1 MKPKVIISRCLGF
14 DSCRYNG
21 AMITFDLLD
30 IMKDKIEFITVC
42 PELDIGLG
50 VPRESL
56 RLVKK
61 NDNIDLVQPNSGRYL
76 TEEMQKYSQEMLEK
90 FSDIDGF
97 ILKGR
102 SPSCGIKDVK
112 VYSGLVKSPVI
123 EKSQGVFAGEAIR
136 KFSYLPIEEEGRL
149 TNLSIR
155 EHFFTKLYLIFNFKN
170 IVKNN
175 SFKDLINF
183 HAKNKYLYFAYD
195 QAQKNKLGT
204 IVANHDRNDFQVI
217 VRDYFDEM
225 TKLLSILPSKKNY
238 INAYQHIFGYFS
250 KYISKEEKAFVLDL
264 IEKYRKDQIYK
275 SSISSVLKSYSIKY
289 NIEYL
294 LDQSIFSSFPDELVI
309 LDDSARV

>member
-1 MKPKVIISRCLGF
+1 MKPKVLISRCLGF

-30 IMKDKIEFITVC
+30 IMKDKIEFIPVC
-42 PELDIGLG
+42 PEIDIGLG

-56 RLVKK
+56 RLINK

-76 TEEMQKYSQEMLEK
+76 TKEMKKYSQETLEK
-90 FSDIDGF
+90 FSDVDGF

-112 VYSGLVKSPVI
+112 VYTGMEKSPVI
-123 EKSQGVFAGEAIR
+123 EKREGVFAREVFN

-170 IVKNN
+170 TVKSN
-175 SFKDLINF
+175 SIKDLIHF
-183 HAKNKYLYFAYD
+183 HAKNKFLYFAYD

-204 IVANHDRNDFQVI
+204 IVANHDRNDFQV
-217 VRDYFDEM
+217 VARDYFDEM

-264 IEKYRKDQIYK
+264 IEKYRNDQIYK

-294 LDQSIFSSFPDELVI
+294 LYQSIFCPFPDELVI
-309 LDDSARV
+309 LNDSARV